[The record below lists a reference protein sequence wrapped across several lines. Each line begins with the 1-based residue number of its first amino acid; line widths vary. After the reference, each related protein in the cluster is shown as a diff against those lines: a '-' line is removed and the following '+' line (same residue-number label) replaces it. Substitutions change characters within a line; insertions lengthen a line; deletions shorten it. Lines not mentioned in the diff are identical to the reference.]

1 MSASPPVVRGGEYA
15 ARGDYHREPDP
26 SWDYYPTYLAKLA
39 AVRAWLDALPRSMRV
54 LDAGCG
60 EGVLVSEYA
69 DRLAI
74 EGVDAHYSSERVHAG
89 SVTALPYGPGVF
101 DRALCLDVLEH
112 LAFQEQPVALAEL
125 HRVLR
130 PGGELLVSVP
140 NLAHLQSRV
149 HFLLQGRL
157 IRTASEFKHPGDR
170 PVAEYIHLA
179 ERTGLVLIARK
190 GIFPTVPVLTRFIRR
205 HPRALLPLHRWLTR
219 LLPVPG
225 WCFLNLL
232 TFRKPTPD
240 RAGATTTTDNTH
252 NTDGSRVPAG

>member
-1 MSASPPVVRGGEYA
+1 MSGAPVVRRGEYA
-15 ARGDYHREPDP
+15 ARGDYHRAPDP
-26 SWDYYPTYLAKLA
+26 DWDYYPTYLAKLE
-39 AVRAWLDALPRSMRV
+39 AVRAWLAGLPTGTRV

-60 EGVLVSEYA
+60 EGILVDEFG

-74 EGVDAHYSSERVHAG
+74 EGLDPNYSSAKVRTG
-89 SVTALPYGPGVF
+89 SLTALPYADATF

-112 LAFQEQPVALAEL
+112 LGFEDQPKALAEL

-149 HFLLQGRL
+149 HFLLRGRL
-157 IRTASEFKHPGDR
+157 IRTASEYKHPGDR
-170 PVAEYIHLA
+170 PAAEYIVLGERAGFVLA
-179 ERTGLVLIARK
+179 DRR

-205 HPRALLPLHRWLTR
+205 HPRALRPLHRLLTR
-219 LLPVPG
+219 ALPVPG

-232 TFRKPTPD
+232 TFRK
-240 RAGATTTTDNTH
+240 R
-252 NTDGSRVPAG
+252 